1 MHILRTLS
9 FLLLIVL
16 VSSCTNPKIKEPN
29 VSGKFYPSDKTT
41 LASVVDG
48 FLNKVDTSPP
58 PGRLLALISPH
69 AGYIYSGQ
77 VAAYSYARLKDKD
90 IDTVIIIGPSHYSA
104 FEGVSVYK
112 EGKWKTP
119 LGMVDIDTKIAKSLI
134 NNEKDVRYLPEV
146 FEKEHSVEVQIPF
159 LQRVL
164 DDFKIVPLLIGRP
177 TKKSYDYLTQRLAEL
192 ILKNKKIMIIASTDL
207 SHYHDYD
214 TAVKMDR
221 VTIDAVL
228 GLAIEDLRKMLSKGE
243 AEMCGAYP
251 VLYTLRAVKDAG
263 ATRGVLFKYA
273 NSGDVTGQKQSV
285 VGYAAI
291 GLYSDTGLT
300 LLEKKKLL
308 DLAKKTIFMYV
319 KEGKIPEPE
328 IKDERLLAKGA
339 TFVTIKKH
347 GILRGCIGD
356 IVPRLPLYKSVIK
369 NAVFAC
375 SRDPRFRPVSKDE
388 LNDLEIE
395 ISILSPLK
403 EVKDVK
409 DIRIGRDG
417 LYIVKGGRSGLL
429 LPQVP
434 LEFGWDRDEFLRHVC
449 MKAGLPPDAW
459 RDARLYSFTAE
470 VFSEKEIIQ

>member
-1 MHILRTLS
+1 MHILRSL
-9 FLLLIVL
+9 FLLLFIAFI
-16 VSSCTNPKIKEPN
+16 SSCTNPKIKEPN
-29 VSGKFYPSDKTT
+29 VSGKFYPSDKTA
-41 LASVVDG
+41 LASLVDG
-48 FLNKVDTSPP
+48 FLNRVDISPAS
-58 PGRLLALISPH
+58 GRLLALISPH

-77 VAAYSYARLKDKD
+77 VAAHSYARLKGKD
-90 IDTVIIIGPSHYSA
+90 IETVIIIGPSHYSA
-104 FEGVSVYK
+104 FKGVSVYT

-119 LGMVDIDTKIAKSLI
+119 LGTVDIDTRIARSLI
-134 NNEKDVRYLPEV
+134 SDERDVRYLPEV
-146 FEKEHSVEVQIPF
+146 FEREHSVEVQIPF

-164 DDFKIVPLLIGRP
+164 DDFRIVPVLIGRP
-177 TKKSYDYLTQRLAEL
+177 TKESYDYLTQRLTEL

-221 VTIDAVL
+221 LTIDAVL
-228 GLAIEDLRKMLSKGE
+228 RLDTKGLRELLSKGE

-291 GLYSDTGLT
+291 GLYSDTGLS

-308 DLAKKTIFMYV
+308 DLARETIFMYV

-328 IKDERLLAKGA
+328 IKDRNLLVERA

-347 GILRGCIGD
+347 GILRGCIGE

-388 LNDLEIE
+388 LDDLEIE
-395 ISILSPLK
+395 ISILSPMK
-403 EVKDVK
+403 KVKNVK
-409 DIRIGRDG
+409 DIKIGRDG
-417 LYIVKGGRSGLL
+417 LYIVKDGRSGLL

-434 LEFGWDRDEFLRHVC
+434 LEFGWDRDEFLRQVC

-459 RDARLYSFTAE
+459 RDAELYSFTAE
-470 VFSEKEIIQ
+470 VFSEREIIQ